1 MLEDLGDGKR
11 QLARRWR
18 FWAGPPAVQ
27 MGFVTFLARQ
37 RLAAVGLALLV
48 ETGALL
54 LLAYAEPSDVVG
66 IPAAVAAAIA
76 GSVAVVFGPLDGAV
90 VAFVG
95 AVVFAAA
102 GGWEPGELAALG
114 VWPAVVVAAGLF
126 ARRVARQREALH
138 SFVTA
143 HEQERQRLALELH
156 EETAQVLAA
165 ALLAHRRAEGAETE
179 SERAEASALLRGL
192 LDDSIQAV
200 RSLAVELRPRAL
212 DDFGLRTALEH
223 LCSTFSART
232 EIAVTLDAARAPD
245 RLPAEV
251 ELVLFRVV
259 QETLAGLARAMR
271 ASSVRISLLDARGV
285 MTLTVEDDGGDPDS
299 SGGNG
304 ERADLIWLR
313 ERTRLLGGRL
323 TVVSHDDG
331 TTLRAEI
338 PLPAAGQRT
347 PEAAD
352 A

>member
-1 MLEDLGDGKR
+1 MLEDVRDGER
-11 QLARRWR
+11 HLARMRR
-18 FWAGPPAVQ
+18 FWVGPRAAQ
-27 MGFVTFLARQ
+27 RGFVVFLARQ

-54 LLAYAEPSDVVG
+54 LLAYAEPSNVVG

-76 GSVAVVFGPLDGAV
+76 GTVAVVFGPLDGAV

-102 GGWEPGELAALG
+102 GGWEPGELAALA

-138 SFVTA
+138 SFVAA

-165 ALLAHRRAEGAETE
+165 ALLAHRRAEGAQTE
-179 SERAEASALLRGL
+179 SERAEASALLRDL

-232 EIAVTLDAARAPD
+232 GIDVALDAGAATN
-245 RLPAEV
+245 RLPADV
-251 ELVLFRVV
+251 ELVLFRIV

-271 ASSVRISLLDARGV
+271 ANSVRISLLDTGGV
-285 MTLTVEDDGGDPDS
+285 MTLTVEDDGGEAGSP
-299 SGGNG
+299 GGRG

-323 TVVSHDDG
+323 TVVAHASG

-338 PLPAAGQRT
+338 PLPPSGQRP
-347 PEAAD
+347 PEAVD
-352 A
+352 V

>member
-1 MLEDLGDGKR
+1 M
-11 QLARRWR
+11 
-18 FWAGPPAVQ
+18 
-27 MGFVTFLARQ
+27 
-37 RLAAVGLALLV
+37 
-48 ETGALL
+48 
-54 LLAYAEPSDVVG
+54 LAYAEPSDVVG
-66 IPAAVAAAIA
+66 IPAAVATAIA
-76 GSVAVVFGPLDGAV
+76 GTVAVVFGPLDGAL

-126 ARRVARQREALH
+126 ARQVARQRAALR

-143 HEQERQRLALELH
+143 HELERERLALELH

-165 ALLAHRRAEGAETE
+165 ALLAHRRVDAAETE
-179 SERAEASALLRGL
+179 SERTEASALLRDL

-200 RSLAVELRPRAL
+200 RSLAGELRPRVL
-212 DDFGLRTALEH
+212 DDFGLQTALEH
-223 LCSTFSART
+223 LCSTFSAQT
-232 EIAVTLDAARAPD
+232 GIDVTLAAEDAPD

-259 QETLAGLARAMR
+259 QEALAGVARAMR
-271 ASSVRISLLDARGV
+271 ASSVRVSLLDARGV
-285 MTLTVEDDGGDPDS
+285 VTLTVQDDGGDPRS
-299 SGGNG
+299 PGVKG

-313 ERTRLLGGRL
+313 ERMRLLDGRL
-323 TVVSHDDG
+323 TVAARGDG

-338 PLPAAGQRT
+338 PLPAVGQRK
-347 PEAAD
+347 PEAVD